1 MTEGDALPTAAPDNG
16 RPDSGGVDD
25 SDLYTNDRIQL
36 ARELDHYR
44 LLRGALGPAIA
55 GGLAGVGTAGLRTW
69 SPSKEEAQRIAT
81 AASVWVTVSHA
92 DGDATARAWFIGSN
106 PWLGGESPVEA
117 LMSGRLEDVRT
128 AAAAF
133 EQDAWSG

>member
-1 MTEGDALPTAAPDNG
+1 MTECDALPTAAPDNR
-16 RPDSGGVDD
+16 RPDSGGVVDA
-25 SDLYTNDRIQL
+25 DLDPNDRNQL

-55 GGLAGVGTAGLRTW
+55 GGLAGVGKAELRTW

-81 AASVWVTVSHA
+81 ASSVWVTVSHA
-92 DGDATARAWFIGSN
+92 DDDDTARAWFIGSN
-106 PWLGGESPVEA
+106 PWLGGRSPVDA

-128 AAAAF
+128 AATAF
-133 EQDAWSG
+133 EQNTWSG